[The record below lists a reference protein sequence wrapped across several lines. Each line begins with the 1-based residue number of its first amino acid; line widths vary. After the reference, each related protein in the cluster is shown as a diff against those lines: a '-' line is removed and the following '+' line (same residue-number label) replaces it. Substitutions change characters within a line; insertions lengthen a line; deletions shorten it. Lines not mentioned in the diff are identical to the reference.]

1 MIVGI
6 LKVQLFMPEVN
17 SLKSKRKE
25 IRSIKDKL
33 RHHFNLSVSEVEH
46 QDLWQRSTLGIAVV
60 GNEYSFVKET
70 LDRISDFIEK
80 NWSYLL
86 LELYSEILKL

>member
-6 LKVQLFMPEVN
+6 LKVQLFMPEAN